1 MSEGNEIAR
10 DLAKQA
16 ELLVETGKLDEAEK
30 KLEEGVC
37 YDKGI
42 RR

>member
-16 ELLVETGKLDEAEK
+16 ELLVEAGKLDEAEK
-30 KLEEGVC
+30 KLEEGFN
-37 YDKGI
+37 G
-42 RR
+42 